1 MIFSKQEI
9 ITKLKREICE
19 IFFKK
24 KDGSIRHMICTLNQS
39 LIPTRELVRA
49 EKASLPQT
57 TPAKQNVIAVWDVEK
72 MAWRSFRVNSLL
84 FVDTES
90 RERIEENVEE
100 PEDD

>member
-90 RERIEENVEE
+90 RERIEEYVEE
-100 PEDD
+100 PEND